1 MTKRALIREYIAHI
15 DRLKA
20 DLNATREKNGIFL
33 SEQSY
38 QMLTNENASF
48 KDNIDEMAQN
58 LKLKEEEMA
67 LISRKFKES
76 LALYESTNAKL
87 ESSLREL
94 QEKENQLLEYMQELE
109 RLNQKALEQEYLK
122 KYFLPNSV
130 FTNQPKKRLIK

>member
-122 KYFLPNSV
+122 KYFLPNAV